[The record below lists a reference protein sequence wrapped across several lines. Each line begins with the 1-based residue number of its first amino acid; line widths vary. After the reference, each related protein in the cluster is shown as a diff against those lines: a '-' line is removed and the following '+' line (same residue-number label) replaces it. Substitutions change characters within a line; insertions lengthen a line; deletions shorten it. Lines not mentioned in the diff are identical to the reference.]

1 MRERKTMDGNT
12 AAAHVAYAFSEV
24 SAIYPITPSSP
35 MAESMD
41 EWAAAGRK
49 NLFGEKVNIIEMESE
64 GGAAGAVHGS
74 ITAGAYTTTFTASQ
88 GLLLMIPNMYKL
100 AGEQTPTVF
109 HVAARALATHALSI
123 FGDHSDVM
131 GCRQTGFAMLC
142 SNSVQQVMDLAA
154 VAHLSTIAGK
164 LPMMHFFDG
173 FRTSHEYQ
181 KIEVWDYEDLREM
194 VDWDAVRRFR
204 EHALNP
210 EHPHLLGSAEQPET
224 FFQHREACNPAY
236 ISTVDTVVK
245 YMDLVNAKIGT
256 DYKPF
261 NYYGAPDAT
270 EILIAMGSVC
280 EAAEEVVDYLNA
292 AGHKTGIVEV
302 HLYRPFS
309 VEYLTKVLPETVQK
323 IAVLD
328 RTKEPGGIGEPLF
341 LDVCSA
347 LRDTKW
353 KDCLIV
359 GGRYGLGSKDVQ
371 PGDIQAAFE
380 NLWSDAPKKEFTLS
394 INDDVTHLSLPV
406 TSNPDVAPKDTK
418 ACKFWGLGADGTV
431 GANKNSVKIIG
442 DHTDKYVQAYFQYD
456 SKKSGG
462 VTISHLR
469 FGDSPIKSTYYVKQ
483 ADFVACHNS
492 AYLTKYDMVQDVKPG
507 GSFLLNCTWNDEE
520 LEEHLPA
527 AVKRYIAEN
536 GIRFYTC
543 NAVDIAK
550 KVGLGARR
558 TNSVLQAAYF
568 QIAQII
574 DIDKAIGYMKD
585 AIVKTYSK
593 KGQNI
598 VDMNCAAVDGGVE
611 SVHEVTV
618 PESWKGVP
626 ADPAPTPLVGRDKLH
641 TDYLNNILV
650 PTNTLAGDNC
660 PVSAFLDTADGL
672 LPSGTAMYEKRGI
685 AADLP
690 HWCSGNCMQC
700 NMCAYVCPHG
710 VIRPFVLTAEEAKDY
725 PDAQPMK
732 GTKDLYFVLGF
743 SAKDCTGCGS
753 CADVCPAR
761 KKALEMQAMD
771 TKFMEAAQARY
782 DKLFATVH
790 NEDRKIPF
798 DASTVKGS
806 QFVQP
811 LMEFSGACPGCGESP
826 YAKLVTQLFGDRMLV
841 ANATGCSMIWGCSAP
856 STPYTVNKDGR
867 GPAWANSLFEDNAE
881 FGYGMA
887 TAVNARRKELGTAV
901 EALRDAF
908 ADSKNAAS
916 GAAAGIGTAASNW
929 LMFKDDGKA
938 SRIVGEELLKKCEAL
953 LGGADDAAGDAGTG
967 ASDAGA
973 SVDAGV
979 SAEVRKHAQ
988 YIVANADLLTK
999 PSVWIFGGDGWAYD
1013 IGYGG
1018 LDHVLASGENVNVL
1032 VFDTEVYSNTGGQS
1046 SKATP
1051 VGAVAKF
1058 AAAGKKVKKKDL
1070 AQIAMAYGYIYV
1082 AQIAM
1087 GANPAQTLK
1096 ALREAEAYDGP
1107 SLIIAYAPCINH
1119 GVKAGMNR
1127 SMREM
1132 RSAVRAG
1139 YWNLLRYDPR
1149 LAEKGEN
1156 PLLLDS
1162 SQPTD
1167 SYRDF
1172 LMGEV
1177 RYNSLKLRFPEV
1189 AEELFTKGE
1198 KSAMERYESLH
1209 MRALDGNAGQT
1220 AEVGGAVKG
1229 GDAK

>member
-1 MRERKTMDGNT
+1 MRKLKTMDGNT

-35 MAESMD
+35 MAENMD
-41 EWAAAGRK
+41 EWGASDRR
-49 NLFGEKVNIIEMESE
+49 NIFGEQVKIIEMESE

-74 ITAGAYTTTFTASQ
+74 IAAGAYTTTFTASQ

-131 GCRQTGFAMLC
+131 SCRQTGFVMLC
-142 SNSVQQVMDLAA
+142 SNNVQQVMDLAA

-181 KIEVWDYEDLREM
+181 KIGVWDYEELKEM
-194 VDWDAVRRFR
+194 VDWNAVKAFR
-204 EHALNP
+204 AGALNP
-210 EHPHLLGSAEQPET
+210 NHPHLAGSAEQPET
-224 FFQHREACNPAY
+224 FFQHREACNVAY
-236 ISTVDTVVK
+236 LETTDIIVR
-245 YMDLVNAKIGT
+245 YMDMVNERIGT
-256 DYKPF
+256 SYKPF

-280 EAAEEVVDYLNA
+280 DAAEEVVDYLNA
-292 AGHKTGIVEV
+292 RGKKTGIVEV

-309 VEYLTKVLPETVQK
+309 AKHLTAVLPESIEK

-328 RTKEPGGIGEPLF
+328 RTKEPGGVGEPLF

-347 LRDTKW
+347 LRGTKW
-353 KDCLIV
+353 EHCFIA

-380 NLWSDAPKKEFTLS
+380 NLWSDDPKREFTLS

-406 TSNPDVAPKDTK
+406 TSNPDVAPEGTK

-469 FGDSPIKSTYYVKQ
+469 FGDKPIKSSYYIKQ

-492 AYLTKYDMVQDVKPG
+492 SYLTKYEMVQDVKPG
-507 GSFLLNCTWNDEE
+507 GSFLLNCTWNDDE

-527 AVKRYIAEN
+527 SVKRYIADN
-536 GIRFYTC
+536 NISFYTC
-543 NAVDIAK
+543 DAVDIAK

-568 QIAQII
+568 RIAGII
-574 DIDKAIGYMKD
+574 DINDAVSYMKD
-585 AIVKTYSK
+585 AVVKTYSK

-598 VDMNCAAVDGGVE
+598 VDMNCAAIDSGVA
-611 SVHEVTV
+611 SVHKVNV
-618 PESWKGVP
+618 PEKWKNAP
-626 ADPAPTPLVGRDKLH
+626 EDPAPEKLIGRDEFH
-641 TDYLNNILV
+641 TNYLNDILV
-650 PTNTLAGDNC
+650 PTNRLAGDNC
-660 PVSAFLDTADGL
+660 PVSVFLETANGS
-672 LPSGTAMYEKRGI
+672 LPSGTAAYEKRGI

-690 HWCSGNCMQC
+690 HWCPGNCMQC
-700 NMCAYVCPHG
+700 NMCSLVCPHAA
-710 VIRPFVLTAEEAKDY
+710 IRPFVLTAQEAKDY
-725 PDAQPMK
+725 PEAQPMK
-732 GTKDLYFVLGF
+732 GMKDMYFVMGF

-753 CADVCPAR
+753 CASVCPAR
-761 KKALEMQAMD
+761 KKALDMAAAD
-771 TKFMEAAQARY
+771 TGFMEEQQAKY
-782 DKLFATVH
+782 DRLFATVH
-790 NEDRKIPF
+790 NEDRRIPF
-798 DASTVKGS
+798 SSDSVKGS
-806 QFVQP
+806 QFRQP
-811 LMEFSGACPGCGESP
+811 LLEFSGACPGCGESP
-826 YAKLVTQLFGDRMLV
+826 YAKLVTQLFGERMFV

-856 STPYTVNKDGR
+856 STPYTVNKEGK

-887 TAVNARRKELGTAV
+887 TAIKARRKELAS
-901 EALRDAF
+901 A
-908 ADSKNAAS
+908 ADRLKDSI
-916 GAAAGIGTAASNW
+916 GAAASDW
-929 LMFKDDGKA
+929 LESMDDAEGSKNT
-938 SRIVGEELLKKCEAL
+938 GEAL
-953 LGGADDAAGDAGTG
+953 LAKCRELSKTDADAGYVVEN
-967 ASDAGA
+967 S
-973 SVDAGV
+973 
-979 SAEVRKHAQ
+979 
-988 YIVANADLLTK
+988 DLLTK
-999 PSVWIFGGDGWAYD
+999 PSMWIFGGDGWAYD

-1051 VGAVAKF
+1051 LGAVAKF
-1058 AAAGKKVKKKDL
+1058 AASGKKVKKKDL
-1070 AQIAMAYGYIYV
+1070 AQIAMAYGYVYV

-1087 GANPAQTLK
+1087 GANPAQTLL
-1096 ALREAEAYDGP
+1096 ALKEAESYNGP

-1119 GVKAGMNR
+1119 GVKAGMNKA
-1127 SMREM
+1127 MLEM
-1132 RSAVRAG
+1132 RNAVRSG
-1139 YWNLLRYDPR
+1139 YWNLLRYNPD
-1149 LAEKGEN
+1149 LAEKGLN
-1156 PLLLDS
+1156 PLSLDS
-1162 SQPTD
+1162 GKPDESF
-1167 SYRDF
+1167 RDF

-1177 RYNSLKLRFPEV
+1177 RYNSLKLKFPEE
-1189 AEELFTKGE
+1189 AENLFARSEET
-1198 KSAMERYESLH
+1198 AMERYD
-1209 MRALDGNAGQT
+1209 ALLRRSSFT
-1220 AEVGGAVKG
+1220 
-1229 GDAK
+1229 

>member
-1 MRERKTMDGNT
+1 MRKLKTMDGNT

-35 MAESMD
+35 MAENMD
-41 EWAAAGRK
+41 EWGASDRR
-49 NLFGEKVNIIEMESE
+49 NIFGEQVKIIEMESE

-74 ITAGAYTTTFTASQ
+74 IAAGAYTTTFTASQ

-131 GCRQTGFAMLC
+131 SCRQTGFVMLC
-142 SNSVQQVMDLAA
+142 SNNVQQVMDLAA

-181 KIEVWDYEDLREM
+181 KIGVWDYEELKEM
-194 VDWDAVRRFR
+194 VDWNAVKAFR
-204 EHALNP
+204 AGALNP
-210 EHPHLLGSAEQPET
+210 NHPHLAGSAEQPET
-224 FFQHREACNPAY
+224 FFQHREACNVAY
-236 ISTVDTVVK
+236 LETTDIIVR
-245 YMDLVNAKIGT
+245 YMDMVNERIGT
-256 DYKPF
+256 SYKPF

-280 EAAEEVVDYLNA
+280 DAAEEVVDYLNA
-292 AGHKTGIVEV
+292 RGKKTGIVEV

-309 VEYLTKVLPETVQK
+309 AKHLTAVLPESIEK

-328 RTKEPGGIGEPLF
+328 RTKEPGGVGEPLF

-347 LRDTKW
+347 LRGTKW
-353 KDCLIV
+353 EHCFIA

-380 NLWSDAPKKEFTLS
+380 NLWSDDPKREFTLS

-406 TSNPDVAPKDTK
+406 TSNPDVAPEGTK

-469 FGDSPIKSTYYVKQ
+469 FGDKPIKSSYYVKQ

-492 AYLTKYDMVQDVKPG
+492 SYLTKYEMVQDVKPG
-507 GSFLLNCTWNDEE
+507 GSFLLNCTWNDDE

-527 AVKRYIAEN
+527 SVKRYIADN
-536 GIRFYTC
+536 NISFYTC
-543 NAVDIAK
+543 DAVDIAK

-568 QIAQII
+568 RIAGII
-574 DIDKAIGYMKD
+574 DINDAVSYMKD
-585 AIVKTYSK
+585 AVVKTYSK

-598 VDMNCAAVDGGVE
+598 VDMNCAAIDSGVA
-611 SVHEVTV
+611 SVHKVNV
-618 PESWKGVP
+618 PEKWKNAP
-626 ADPAPTPLVGRDKLH
+626 EDPAPEKLIGRDEFH
-641 TDYLNNILV
+641 TNYLNDILV
-650 PTNTLAGDNC
+650 PTNRLAGDNC
-660 PVSAFLDTADGL
+660 PVSVFLETSNGS
-672 LPSGTAMYEKRGI
+672 LPSGTAAYEKRGI

-690 HWCSGNCMQC
+690 HWCPGNCMQC
-700 NMCAYVCPHG
+700 NMCSLVCPHAA
-710 VIRPFVLTAEEAKDY
+710 IRPFVLTAQEAKDY
-725 PDAQPMK
+725 PEAQPMK
-732 GTKDLYFVLGF
+732 GMKDMYFVMGF

-753 CADVCPAR
+753 CASVCPAR
-761 KKALEMQAMD
+761 KKALDMAAAD
-771 TKFMEAAQARY
+771 TGFMEEQQAKY
-782 DKLFATVH
+782 DRLFATVH
-790 NEDRKIPF
+790 NEDRRIPF
-798 DASTVKGS
+798 SSDSVKGS
-806 QFVQP
+806 QFRQP
-811 LMEFSGACPGCGESP
+811 LLEFSGACPGCGESP
-826 YAKLVTQLFGDRMLV
+826 YAKLVTQLFGERMFV

-856 STPYTVNKDGR
+856 STPYTVNKEGK

-887 TAVNARRKELGTAV
+887 TAIKARRKELAS
-901 EALRDAF
+901 A
-908 ADSKNAAS
+908 ADRLKDSI
-916 GAAAGIGTAASNW
+916 GAAASDW
-929 LMFKDDGKA
+929 LESMDDAEGSKNT
-938 SRIVGEELLKKCEAL
+938 GEAL
-953 LGGADDAAGDAGTG
+953 LAKCRELSKTDADAGYVVEN
-967 ASDAGA
+967 S
-973 SVDAGV
+973 
-979 SAEVRKHAQ
+979 
-988 YIVANADLLTK
+988 DLLTK
-999 PSVWIFGGDGWAYD
+999 PSMWIFGGDGWAYD

-1051 VGAVAKF
+1051 LGAVAKF
-1058 AAAGKKVKKKDL
+1058 AASGKKVKKKDL
-1070 AQIAMAYGYIYV
+1070 AQIAMAYGYVYV

-1087 GANPAQTLK
+1087 GANPAQTLL
-1096 ALREAEAYDGP
+1096 ALKEAESYNGP

-1119 GVKAGMNR
+1119 GVKAGMNKA
-1127 SMREM
+1127 MLEM
-1132 RSAVRAG
+1132 RNAVRSG
-1139 YWNLLRYDPR
+1139 YWNLLRYNPD
-1149 LAEKGEN
+1149 LAEKGLN
-1156 PLLLDS
+1156 PLSLDS
-1162 SQPTD
+1162 GKPDESF
-1167 SYRDF
+1167 RDF

-1177 RYNSLKLRFPEV
+1177 RYNSLKLKFPEE
-1189 AEELFTKGE
+1189 AENLFARSEET
-1198 KSAMERYESLH
+1198 AMERYD
-1209 MRALDGNAGQT
+1209 ALLRRSSFT
-1220 AEVGGAVKG
+1220 
-1229 GDAK
+1229 